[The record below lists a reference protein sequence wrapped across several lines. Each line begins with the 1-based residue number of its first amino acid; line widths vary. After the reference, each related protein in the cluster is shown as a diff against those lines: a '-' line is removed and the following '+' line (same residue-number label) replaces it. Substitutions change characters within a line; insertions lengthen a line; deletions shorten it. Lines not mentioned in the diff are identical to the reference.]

1 MAYGTIR
8 WTGDRIMMLGK
19 AADLY
24 SQGKSWEEIKNCLD
38 CTEYEIRIIR
48 SKIKACVKRD
58 WTK

>member
-19 AADLY
+19 ATDLY
-24 SQGKSWEEIKNCLD
+24 SQEKSWEEIKNCLD

>member
-48 SKIKACVKRD
+48 S
-58 WTK
+58 